1 MFSFF
6 VPEAAEVKT
15 YLQGNRLDLL
25 IEWGRWTACSTTCGG
40 GIKVRARKR
49 GNGDVS
55 SFLGG
60 ETDVQRCG
68 DVPCDE
74 MMSEWSEWGPWDDC
88 SASCGGGARMRF
100 RYCKTPNQSTDR
112 SSCLG
117 DRYAVEL
124 CNAQECPTEGV
135 NVAVLL
141 FIKVLLKL
149 AT

>member
-1 MFSFF
+1 M
-6 VPEAAEVKT
+6 
-15 YLQGNRLDLL
+15 
-25 IEWGRWTACSTTCGG
+25 
-40 GIKVRARKR
+40 RARKR
-49 GNGDVS
+49 GNEDVS

-68 DVPCDE
+68 DMPCDE

-141 FIKVLLKL
+141 FIKSIIEACNITMILRL
-149 AT
+149 AWRTV

>member
-1 MFSFF
+1 M
-6 VPEAAEVKT
+6 
-15 YLQGNRLDLL
+15 
-25 IEWGRWTACSTTCGG
+25 
-40 GIKVRARKR
+40 RARKR
-49 GNGDVS
+49 GNRDVS

-74 MMSEWSEWGPWDDC
+74 MMSEWSEWGPWDGC

-141 FIKVLLKL
+141 FFFSNTIEACNITTILRF
-149 AT
+149 AWRTQ

>member
-1 MFSFF
+1 MLSFF
-6 VPEAAEVKT
+6 VPEGAEVKT
-15 YLQGNRLDLL
+15 YLQGNRLDLM
-25 IEWGRWTACSTTCGG
+25 IEWGRWTACSATCGG

-68 DVPCDE
+68 NVPCDE
-74 MMSEWSEWGPWDDC
+74 MMSEWSEWGQWDDC

-100 RYCKTPNQSTDR
+100 RYCKAPNQSTD
-112 SSCLG
+112 SSRCLG

-135 NVAVLL
+135 NVAVL
-141 FIKVLLKL
+141 FV
-149 AT
+149 